1 MSAPIVDLSV
11 EVAGLRL
18 RNPVMT
24 ASGTFGFGSEY
35 EGLTNLTSLGAI
47 VVKATTLE
55 ARAGNK
61 PPRVAETPAGMLNAI
76 GLQNPGL
83 EVVLRD
89 KLPQAASYGPPV
101 IVNISG
107 QSEDEF
113 VRLAEELS
121 ASEHVAALEVN
132 ISCPNVS
139 CEGMFFGVDPRMTE
153 ALTAAIV
160 AHSTKPVIVKL
171 SPNVTDVT
179 VIARAAEAGGAH
191 ALSLI
196 NTLLGL
202 AIDVERR
209 RPRLGNVTGG
219 LSGPAIR
226 PVAVR
231 MVWQVAQATKLPLI
245 GMGGIASAED
255 ALEFIL
261 AGATAVAVG
270 THNFVEYAACD
281 HVIAGLREYCARH
294 GVARIADLVGAL
306 EIGA

>member
-1 MSAPIVDLSV
+1 MSAPVVDLSV
-11 EVAGLRL
+11 EVVGLRL

-35 EGLTNLTSLGAI
+35 EGLVRLENLGAI
-47 VVKATTLE
+47 VVKATTVE
-55 ARAGNK
+55 PRPGNK

-83 EVVLRD
+83 EAVLRD
-89 KLPQAASYGPPV
+89 KLPKAASYGPPV

-113 VRLAEELS
+113 VRLAEALS
-121 ASEHVAALEVN
+121 ASKHVAALEVN
-132 ISCPNVS
+132 IYCPNVS
-139 CEGMFFGVDPRMTE
+139 CEGMFFGVDARATE
-153 ALTAAIV
+153 RLTAAIV
-160 AHSTKPVIVKL
+160 AHATKPIIVKL
-171 SPNVTDVT
+171 SPNVTDIT
-179 VIARAAEAGGAH
+179 AIARAAEAGGAH

-196 NTLLGL
+196 NTLLGM

-209 RPRLGNVTGG
+209 RPKLGNVTGG
-219 LSGPAIR
+219 LSGPSIR

-231 MVWQVAQATKLPLI
+231 MVWQVAQATRLPLI
-245 GMGGIASAED
+245 GMGGITCAED

-270 THNFVEYAACD
+270 TYNFVEYAACD
-281 HVIAGLREYCARH
+281 RVIAGLREYCTRH
-294 GVARIADLVGAL
+294 NVARVADLIGAL